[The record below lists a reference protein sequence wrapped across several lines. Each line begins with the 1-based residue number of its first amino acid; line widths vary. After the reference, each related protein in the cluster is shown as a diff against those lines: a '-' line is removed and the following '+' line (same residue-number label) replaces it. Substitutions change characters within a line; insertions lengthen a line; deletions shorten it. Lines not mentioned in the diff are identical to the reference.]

1 MTNTGILVVEDE
13 GLIAQDICRTLQ
25 RLGYM
30 PLGPLSSGEAAISQ
44 VATLAPQLI
53 LMDISLKGKI
63 DGIDASKAI
72 RKDHDIPIVFLTA
85 YSDEE
90 AVQRAQLSQPYG
102 FVIKPFEERELYAAI
117 ETALHRHGVEVKLQ
131 QVERWLNATL
141 NSIGDA
147 VIATSIDGTITFLN
161 PVAEQLTG
169 WSHAEAVGS
178 SLDKVFVLYDA
189 EGVQLTNPLIQV
201 LADGQMD
208 HLPAGTQLQT
218 RKGIFL
224 AVDDSIAPIRDARG
238 RVSGVVIVFRD
249 VTLQRL
255 SQAQLE
261 YAAFYDALTGLAN
274 RTRLIDRLNHAL
286 TQYQRHPELRF
297 AVLCLDLDRFKLVN
311 DSFGHLV
318 GDQLLVAVARRLEGC
333 VRAGDTV
340 ARFGGDEFVILLEN
354 VSDESAIRVVERI
367 HEVFSAPITLEDRL
381 LFTKTSIG
389 IAFSAS
395 HYDEP
400 TALLRDADAALYEAK
415 SARRGGFVIFD
426 HTLHTQVRAQLQLET
441 DLRWAVQRNEFQLY
455 YQPIK
460 NLATGQLYGFEA
472 LLRWQHPER
481 GLLSPTVFFDTLEDI
496 NLSVS
501 ISHWVL
507 REACAQLGRLQQ
519 LHAQPLVMSINL
531 SDQQLRDPQL
541 KELITLS
548 LAEWQLQPTQLQ
560 LEVTERVLLDEQA
573 TMIIA
578 ELAALDVQLAIDD
591 FGTGHSALN
600 VLHQYQ
606 LSTLKIDRSFVV
618 DLQEHHRHGMVQTI
632 ALIARQLGLHI
643 VAEGI
648 ETEQQRSI
656 LAELGCNEGQ
666 GYWFARPMSADA
678 LEAYLLT
685 GGTTGQ

>member
-426 HTLHTQVRAQLQLET
+426 HTLHTQLET